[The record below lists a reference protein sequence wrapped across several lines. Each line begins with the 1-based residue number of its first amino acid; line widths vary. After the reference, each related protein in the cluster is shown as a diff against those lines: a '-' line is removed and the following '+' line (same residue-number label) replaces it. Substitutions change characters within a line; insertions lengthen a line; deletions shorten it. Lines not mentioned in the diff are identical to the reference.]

1 MVRALVGDST
11 MTSVVPA
18 PARFGPAFGFG
29 ALAAGALAA
38 GLTLAA
44 GSRPSA
50 WAWPCG
56 FDAGEAFAAGFGGA
70 DFGFADFF
78 DLELAIGL
86 VIEPSVWPRR
96 PRKSLATKDG
106 RDRMAR
112 REGQSTRGPEAQ
124 AARRGA
130 IQPTIS
136 AAATAGS
143 SPSVRHLDVG
153 LRVVGL
159 RARAAGTCIRASP
172 RRRPGAAATVPSR
185 ARASAVVASTF
196 R

>member
-18 PARFGPAFGFG
+18 PARFGPAFGFTG
-29 ALAAGALAA
+29 LALGALAA

-44 GSRPSA
+44 GPAFGLGLSL
-50 WAWPCG
+50 G
-56 FDAGEAFAAGFGGA
+56 FEAGEAFAAGFGGA

-86 VIEPSVWPRR
+86 DIEQTVWPHR

-112 REGQSTRGPEAQ
+112 REGQIHRGPEAQ
-124 AARRGA
+124 ADPPRR
-130 IQPTIS
+130 ICSTIS
-136 AAATAGS
+136 VAATAGS
-143 SPSVRHLDVG
+143 SPWLSTVR
-153 LRVVGL
+153 
-159 RARAAGTCIRASP
+159 
-172 RRRPGAAATVPSR
+172 
-185 ARASAVVASTF
+185 SACS
-196 R
+196 